1 VSDADAPLLASK
13 LHVPRRRGGA
23 VARTRLD
30 QRLDRAAL
38 PPVALVSAPAG
49 FGKTTLLTEWLAG
62 DAEGQRRT
70 AWLSLDRRDSDPSV
84 FWSYLLAALGRVAPD
99 VGADALAALRS
110 TTTTLEHV
118 VATLLNDLDRRRRR
132 RWSWCWTTTTSSS
145 RGRCRSRCC
154 SWSSTCRRSSTVVV
168 ASRADP
174 PWPLGRLRGARQ
186 LLEIRAAD
194 LRFTAD
200 EAAAYLNGTMGLDLT
215 ARTSTP
221 SRAGP
226 KGWIAALQLAALSLE
241 DRDDPSAFIAG
252 FAGDDRFI
260 VDYLVDEVLDRQPD
274 DVGLPPRD
282 LRPRSFDRVPCAP
295 PSPAGATRRRC
306 CEALERSNLFLVA
319 LDDRRR
325 WYRYHHLFGDVLRAR
340 LGDERP
346 DAVAE
351 LHRGPATG
359 SRRQAIAARRS
370 TTPWPRLITL
380 APPS

>member
-1 VSDADAPLLASK
+1 
-13 LHVPRRRGGA
+13 
-23 VARTRLD
+23 
-30 QRLDRAAL
+30 
-38 PPVALVSAPAG
+38 VSAPAG

-84 FWSYLLAALGRVAPD
+84 FWSYVLAALGRVAPD

-118 VATLLNDLDRRRRR
+118 VATLLTTSTGSTAT
-132 RWSWCWTTTTSSS
+132 WSWCWTTTTSSS
-145 RGRCRSRCC
+145 RSRCRSRCC
-154 SWSSTCRRSSTVVV
+154 SWSSTCRRSSTSSWP
-168 ASRADP
+168 AGPTRRGRSAGCERA
-174 PWPLGRLRGARQ
+174 GQ

-215 ARTSTP
+215 AADVDALEGRTE
-221 SRAGP
+221 
-226 KGWIAALQLAALSLE
+226 GWIAALQLAALSLE

-282 LRPRSFDRVPCAP
+282 LRPRPVDG
-295 PSPAGATRRRC
+295 SPVRRGHRPARRQATL
-306 CEALERSNLFLVA
+306 EALERSNLFLVA

-325 WYRYHHLFGDVLRAR
+325 GTATTTSSATCSVPASATNAPTPSPSCTAGQRLVRGGGDRAR
-340 LGDERP
+340 RP
-346 DAVAE
+346 PRPG
-351 LHRGPATG
+351 RG
-359 SRRQAIAARRS
+359 
-370 TTPWPRLITL
+370 
-380 APPS
+380 